1 MAKKIEGELIERKDT
16 TVEPP
21 FYYVGSNGYKAI
33 HVVQGFQPENYN
45 LGTAI
50 SYLLR
55 AGKKKYVKDCAK
67 LSTIAD
73 CEKAIAH
80 LKHEIQRQKGL

>member
-33 HVVQGFQPENYN
+33 RVVEGFQSDNYN
-45 LGTAI
+45 LGTILTYA
-50 SYLLR
+50 LR
-55 AGKKKYVKDCAK
+55 AGKKLYVNDSKKD
-67 LSTIAD
+67 STIAD
-73 CEKAIAH
+73 LEKIIAH
-80 LKHEIQRQKGL
+80 AKHEIQRQKGL